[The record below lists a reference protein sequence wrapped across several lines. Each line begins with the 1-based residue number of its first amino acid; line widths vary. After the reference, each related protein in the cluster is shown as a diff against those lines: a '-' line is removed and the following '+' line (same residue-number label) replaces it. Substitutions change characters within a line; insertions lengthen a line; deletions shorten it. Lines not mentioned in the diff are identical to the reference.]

1 MKAYE
6 LLFILDPNLTDEARA
21 AVMARIDAAI
31 NGVGGT
37 VENVDEWGRRKLAYE
52 IDHLQEGDYTLINF
66 QADPDQ
72 IEELER
78 ILRITD
84 AVKRSMIT
92 RRAQ

>member
-6 LLFILDPNLTDEARA
+6 LLFILDPTLTDENRA
-21 AVMARIDAAI
+21 ATMARIDAAI
-31 NGVGGT
+31 TGVGGK
-37 VENVDEWGRRKLAYE
+37 VEDVDEWGRRKLAYE
-52 IDHLQEGDYTLINF
+52 IDHLQEGDYTLIKF

-72 IEELER
+72 IAELER

-92 RRAQ
+92 RQAA